1 MVFCIHLASL
11 GKTKNTKSWKEKA
24 QICTF
29 AWTCLITVLHLHS
42 LASGHSLI
50 TLKLFLFFRWKCLSP
65 YEEAFLPLSPVFWF
79 CLPLPLLNNNM
90 LNPASSPAWCRC
102 GVFFFFFFHKKRIF
116 LQARAVYLPLLVW
129 NWKVTLGSQ
138 SLWSWA
144 NFRWSTFYPDLQDAQ
159 RGIGHSS
166 EQSEKQL
173 KTSYFTYVSSQ
184 GRRHISDAT
193 CAQSVGGR
201 AVWPSSERGFIW
213 CHTNTHSQ
221 LSISLLV
228 REALRRL
235 DHLAHRHKQTE
246 R

>member
-1 MVFCIHLASL
+1 MDLVWKIQLSLWRGLPVDWWAHANQSCVLLTVFISSFCSTSVFFSHLFPCWTMVFCIHLASL

-102 GVFFFFFFHKKRIF
+102 GVFFFFFFTR
-116 LQARAVYLPLLVW
+116 
-129 NWKVTLGSQ
+129 
-138 SLWSWA
+138 
-144 NFRWSTFYPDLQDAQ
+144 
-159 RGIGHSS
+159 
-166 EQSEKQL
+166 
-173 KTSYFTYVSSQ
+173 
-184 GRRHISDAT
+184 
-193 CAQSVGGR
+193 
-201 AVWPSSERGFIW
+201 RGFSCRLERCIFHCW
-213 CHTNTHSQ
+213 FGTGRSHWEAKASGLEQTLDDPLFILTFRM
-221 LSISLLV
+221 LS
-228 REALRRL
+228 EG
-235 DHLAHRHKQTE
+235 
-246 R
+246 